1 VINFKNQTIPL
12 PGWIHRNYLYICG
25 VTAGIAIALPL
36 SGAFLMAILL
46 LSAAGYLSYCRL
58 WRETAILTFSAIIG
72 ASAVIMPGVTLHKGA
87 IIGAGAVVT
96 KDVDEY
102 TVVAGVPAKPIKK
115 LQGD

>member
-1 VINFKNQTIPL
+1 MVISAVTHPQDAAKRRELIIKKVTIEDDV
-12 PGWIHRNYLYICG
+12 W
-25 VTAGIAIALPL
+25 
-36 SGAFLMAILL
+36 
-46 LSAAGYLSYCRL
+46 
-58 WRETAILTFSAIIG
+58 IG